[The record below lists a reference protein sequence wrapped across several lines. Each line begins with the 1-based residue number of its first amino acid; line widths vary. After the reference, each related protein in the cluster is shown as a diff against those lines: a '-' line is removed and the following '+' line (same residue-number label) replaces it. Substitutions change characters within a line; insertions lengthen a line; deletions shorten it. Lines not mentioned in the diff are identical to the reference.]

1 MTLSS
6 RLQHDPNHPMY
17 KAALSLAR
25 AVQNENQDTRPN
37 RSLKFWVGTVKN
49 ALQNTSKGS
58 KPIKRLSKQ
67 RFMEVVDLSISL
79 GLIEARRETPSALVY
94 LVPKTEIPTVEPEP
108 LPLDETAK
116 PCGSDGRSPKTP
128 PPTPLQCERCGAR
141 SAICDNCS
149 TAAWDDDVFV
159 DSKGEW
165 KCSSCNDLD
174 YKSSWGGLRRF
185 LHESNG
191 SDFRTHHLNIILHDS
206 LISRERLHAFVEQ
219 CEHAP
224 REE

>member
-6 RLQHDPNHPMY
+6 RSQHDPNHPMY

-116 PCGSDGRSPKTP
+116 PCGSDGTSPKTP
-128 PPTPLQCERCGAR
+128 PPTPLQCERCAAR

-165 KCSSCNDLD
+165 NAAHATTWTINRAGAGLGGSCTNPTEATFVL
-174 YKSSWGGLRRF
+174 
-185 LHESNG
+185 
-191 SDFRTHHLNIILHDS
+191 II
-206 LISRERLHAFVEQ
+206 
-219 CEHAP
+219 
-224 REE
+224 